1 MRDLEIHEVEAVS
14 GGNVFLVV
22 SIVLTAIAISDG
34 AHDFAEGYQEARN
47 SR

>member
-14 GGNVFLVV
+14 GGNVFLLV
-22 SIVLTAIAISDG
+22 SIVFTAITISDG
-34 AHDFAEGYQEARN
+34 AHDFVEGYKEARN